1 MSLSVLD
8 IEKGADEL
16 AKSYNRRIA
25 ELTTLEQELL
35 KDSNVQL
42 YVFLHEELTK
52 VKNNRNASLNDYFG
66 DAKGKC
72 DHPLYVCV
80 SHGMSDTY
88 SYKCI
93 CVNCGATKYFKQYEL
108 NELYNNHRLIAEKVF
123 ESDFE
128 NYSDLFNYTDIANYY
143 KETYAHLTELNENIS
158 DLGDDSIEM
167 AAAEATFN
175 HFMCKDKGKKIKK
188 VL

>member
-8 IEKGADEL
+8 IERGADEL

-25 ELTTLEQELL
+25 ELTILEQELL

-42 YVFLHEELTK
+42 YVFLHEELAK
-52 VKNNRNASLNDYFG
+52 AKNKRDTRLNDYFSG
-66 DAKGKC
+66 AKEKC

-80 SHGMSDTY
+80 THGADTY

-108 NELYNNHRLIAEKVF
+108 DELYDNHRLIVERVF
-123 ESDFE
+123 ESDFG
-128 NYSDLFNYTDIANYY
+128 NYSDLFNYTDVVNYY
-143 KETYAHLTELNENIS
+143 KEMYNHLKGLS
-158 DLGDDSIEM
+158 DTDDDSVEM
-167 AAAEATFN
+167 ATAEATFN
-175 HFMCKDKGKKIKK
+175 HFMCKDKSKIIKK
-188 VL
+188 TL